1 MATGTV
7 PARSRAQSI
16 GSGRADEGAQDQE
29 VRDRKQG
36 GAGDQEQPAV
46 PQGQAQPHG
55 ARRRPPQAHGCPVI
69 GWPVIGWPVMRYPAL
84 GSVSISGGS
93 PSLARR
99 PLTVIFTAAVNGSAF
114 SSHARS
120 SSSSADTAR
129 PAPRRAVSSTRSPPR
144 STGGMAGWARRNSA
158 LIRATSTGKSNGL
171 GR

>member
-16 GSGRADEGAQDQE
+16 GSGRANEGVQDQE
-29 VRDRKQG
+29 VRDREQG
-36 GAGDQEQPAV
+36 GAGDQEQSAV

-55 ARRRPPQAHGCPVI
+55 ARRRPPQGHDGPAIGWPVIGWPVI

-99 PLTVIFTAAVNGSAF
+99 RLTVIFTAAVNGSAF

-129 PAPRRAVSSTRSPPR
+129 PAAASSNSSTP
-144 STGGMAGWARRNSA
+144 NS
-158 LIRATSTGKSNGL
+158 
-171 GR
+171 